1 MQMRSK
7 DAKAFS
13 HKYDHS
19 LAVNHTATILFDG
32 QYHTHDTSNFHCCVH
47 GQ

>member
-7 DAKAFS
+7 NAQEFS
-13 HKYDHS
+13 HKYDQNVA
-19 LAVNHTATILFDG
+19 LNHTATILFDG
-32 QYHTHDTSNFHCCVH
+32 QYHHTHDNFHCCVH